1 MADQAQVDIVP
12 QADVVIVEAADFKP
26 ANYTVDVLRADGGS
40 CECSAWQFLSSMCGH
55 VYKHHDVKCGAK
67 SVGKSNRSAFCPKT
81 SGRILFSNVKVNV
94 NAPCPAAVCQVQAG

>member
-1 MADQAQVDIVP
+1 MADEAQVDIVP

-26 ANYTVDVLRADGGS
+26 TNYTVDVLRADGGS
-40 CECSAWQFLSSMCGH
+40 CECGAWQFLSSVCGH

-81 SGRILFSNVKVNV
+81 SGRILFSNVKVN
-94 NAPCPAAVCQVQAG
+94 APCPAAVCQAQAG